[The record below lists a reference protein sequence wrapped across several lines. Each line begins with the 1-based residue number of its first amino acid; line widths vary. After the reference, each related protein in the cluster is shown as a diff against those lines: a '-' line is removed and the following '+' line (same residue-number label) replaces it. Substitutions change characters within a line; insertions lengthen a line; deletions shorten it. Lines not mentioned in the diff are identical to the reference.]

1 MQRKFVLLV
10 LFASVSVLAI
20 PALNAET
27 LSITPGKWRMET
39 VTTSSMAPQPQTETE
54 IECIEETGWDPVK
67 DLADGGDCQLSNVNQ
82 TSTSFSAN
90 MSCQMAPGM
99 PPMTGSMEYTT
110 SGTTMSGKYSAKMGQ
125 YAMQGTST
133 GERLGDYD

>member
-1 MQRKFVLLV
+1 MQHRFVLLS
-10 LFASVSVLAI
+10 LFVSIFLFVT

-54 IECIEETGWDPVK
+54 IECVEETGWDPVAGFT
-67 DLADGGDCQLSNVNQ
+67 DDGGCQLSNVTQ
-82 TSTSFSAN
+82 SSTSFSAN

-99 PPMTGSMEYTT
+99 PPMAGTMKYTI
-110 SGTTMSGKYSAKMGQ
+110 SGTNMTGKYSAQMGQ
-125 YAMQGTST
+125 FSMQGTSS
-133 GERLGDYD
+133 GERIGDCD